1 MSINPNSIPAEERR
15 ILLVASMPKLKEI
28 QQRLLLRSIV
38 NISPLDWE
46 NRNPLKVFRRAWK
59 VSSAS
64 WKALREGGPNAWDT
78 FWKIIIE
85 EELPAIHLSPEVA
98 QRAFRF
104 DVGHYP
110 VDGTVYS
117 QHPCFPDYYLL
128 PAEFQVRVA
137 REKVA
142 AFKQLAAALGAKRM
156 TLLTAST
163 TDRRGFLGAKSSLQE
178 AAAQIGMSA
187 TISASDSVSEQS
199 YAEFDDPC
207 RSPFIPEEL
216 SGWVA
221 MDANF
226 RTMAANRTNAR
237 QRIDRVSLE
246 VRETAGI
253 TAEAAARLAG
263 KGLELGGKYQKL
275 AHSIWSYEI
284 EYWPWEPSSLTKP
297 A

>member
-1 MSINPNSIPAEERR
+1 MSNDPNSIRAEERR
-15 ILLVASMPKLKEI
+15 ILLVASEPKFKEI
-28 QQRLLLRSIV
+28 RQRLLLRSLV
-38 NISPLDWE
+38 NF
-46 NRNPLKVFRRAWK
+46 NPLTSEYWNPLEKLRRAWR
-59 VSSAS
+59 VSTAS
-64 WKALREGGPNAWDT
+64 LRALQERGPNFRDA
-78 FWKIIIE
+78 FWKILTE
-85 EELPAIHLSPEVA
+85 GELPAIHLSPEAA

-117 QHPCFPDYYLL
+117 QHPCFPNHYLL

-163 TDRRGFLGAKSSLQE
+163 TDRRGLLGAKVSLQE

-187 TISASDSVSEQS
+187 AISASDSVLEQC
-199 YAEFDDPC
+199 YAEFDDPG
-207 RSPFIPEEL
+207 RSPFVPDEL
-216 SGWVA
+216 CSWVA

-226 RTMAANRTNAR
+226 RTMVANRTKAR
-237 QRIDRVSLE
+237 QRIDRVCLE
-246 VRETAGI
+246 VRETAGL
-253 TAEAAARLAG
+253 TAEATARLAG

-284 EYWPWEPSSLTKP
+284 EYWPWAPSSTTTP
-297 A
+297 E